1 MHATT
6 KLFKKEQFMVLKTLA
21 NVSVLSLAA
30 FGAVAQER
38 TVNVYNWSDYIDEQ
52 VLKDFESQTGIS
64 VNYDT
69 FDTNELLETKLLTGG
84 SGYDVVVP
92 TAYFLSNQ
100 IKAGVF
106 MKLEKD
112 KLPNLKNMSRYILRE
127 TEVYDPGNQYSIN
140 YTWGTTGLGLNENM
154 VKQRLGDAQFDTWS
168 LIFDPENLKKLKD
181 CGVYMVDAPAEVF
194 PAALKYLGKD
204 PNSHDT
210 EDLKAAAKLLETVRP
225 YILKFSSSEY
235 INALADGDICL
246 AFGWSGDVLI
256 ARERAKEAGAGAK
269 IQYAVPREG
278 TEIWFEQM
286 AIPADAPHKDEAHEF
301 LNFIMDPKVM
311 AQISDRIFYANG
323 NAEAANYMKKEV
335 LDDPAVYPP
344 KSTIEKLYTT
354 TAYPSDRQRLLN
366 RLWTRIKTGQ

>member
-1 MHATT
+1 MILKILTSFCL
-6 KLFKKEQFMVLKTLA
+6 LFLWVLSAAAKEQ
-21 NVSVLSLAA
+21 
-30 FGAVAQER
+30 
-38 TVNVYNWSDYIDEQ
+38 TVNIYNWSDYIDEQ
-52 VLKDFESQTGIS
+52 VLEDFEAQTGIS

-112 KLPNLKNMSRYILRE
+112 KLPNLQNMSQHIKQR
-127 TEVYDPGNQYSIN
+127 TQVYDPGNQYSVN
-140 YTWGTTGLGLNENM
+140 YTWGTTGLGINEHM
-154 VKQRLGDAQFDTWS
+154 VKARLGDVELNTWS
-168 LIFDPENLKKLKD
+168 LIFDLDKLKKLQD

-204 PNSHDT
+204 PNSHAV
-210 EDLKAAAKLLETVRP
+210 EDLKAAAKLLETIRP

-256 ARERAKEAGAGAK
+256 ARKRAKEAGAGVK
-269 IQYAVPREG
+269 IYYEVPREG
-278 TEIWFEQM
+278 TEMWFEQM
-286 AIPADAPHKDEAHEF
+286 AIPADAPHKDEAHAF

-311 AQISDRIFYANG
+311 ARISDHIFYANG
-323 NAEAANYMKKEV
+323 NANAARYMKKEI
-335 LDDPAVYPP
+335 LEDPAIYPP
-344 KSTIEKLYTT
+344 PQTLEKLYTT
-354 TAYPSDRQRLLN
+354 TAFPPDAQRLLN
-366 RLWTRIKTGQ
+366 RLWTRVKTGQ